1 MVPDASVNNMDGQRE
16 VVIPKFDHKVSSVL
30 QIKDE
35 LSGTLSGKYELEYNK
50 ARKNFVMREIISP
63 QTTLDD
69 YM

>member
-1 MVPDASVNNMDGQRE
+1 MVSDISVDNLNGQRE
-16 VVIPKFDHKVSSVL
+16 VIIPRFDHKVSSVL

-35 LSGTLSGKYELEYNK
+35 LSGTLGGKYKLEYDK
-50 ARKNFVMREIISP
+50 ARKNFVMRELISP